1 MYWNLFTPF
10 NIVLIALWACS
21 AFLSYAD
28 YCYIWQLKEY
38 RLDRMRDFFSTK
50 QGRTYWFNFAFLIRA
65 LCAVGIALWPIDTI
79 GLLKTFI
86 LWILIVDL
94 GYHLYCYW
102 RKTARYPRPTPK
114 ALLLLATAFA
124 LEAVLALWQR
134 DWSLVFFLML
144 GRFFIMS
151 GVVFVWN
158 QVTRRVKDLI
168 IYQATRKIARLPN
181 LKVIGITGSYGKSSV
196 KEFTSQ
202 ILQSKYKVIKTP
214 GNINTDIGIAQ
225 FILHTDFTEA
235 DIFVCEMGAY
245 QIGEIKK
252 ICNIVKP
259 RVGILTSIIEQHL
272 SLFGSI
278 KNIQTAK
285 YELLRSIP
293 ENGLVITN
301 ADNIYCTELLGELT
315 CKNQALFGDEPEN
328 NPTYLIEEVESRADG
343 VTWKLNT
350 ENVNHEFFSP
360 LRGPHQ
366 PSNVV
371 PGIIVGCFLKLS
383 FDEIKAVVTTLEPG
397 PNALSVYQYQSAT
410 IIDDTYNSN
419 PRGFKAALDILSSF
433 SSKLRRVVITRG
445 MLELADRSAE
455 YHARIGEEIAFCAD
469 ELVIISPDSAD
480 DFMKGVNAL
489 KNKYPLEVRMIFN
502 PNELLKYVQAKAKE
516 PTVILMENRLPALVK
531 NEIKKPV

>member
-10 NIVLIALWACS
+10 NVLLITLWACS
-21 AFLSYAD
+21 ALLTYAD

-50 QGRTYWFNFAFLIRA
+50 QGRAYWFNVPFLLRA
-65 LCAVGIALWPIDTI
+65 LCAFGIALWPINTI

-86 LWILIVDL
+86 MWILLLDL
-94 GYHLYCYW
+94 GNHLYCYW
-102 RKTARYPRPTPK
+102 RRTARYPRPTPK
-114 ALLLLATAFA
+114 ALLLLATAFGI
-124 LEAVLALWQR
+124 EAFLALWQR

-144 GRFFIMS
+144 ARFFVMS
-151 GVVFVWN
+151 GVVFIWN
-158 QVTRRVKDLI
+158 QITRKVKDLI
-168 IYQATRKIARLPN
+168 IYQATRKMTHLPN

-196 KEFTSQ
+196 KEYTSQ
-202 ILQSKYKVIKTP
+202 ILGGKYKVIKTP

-225 FILHTDFTEA
+225 FILRTDFTQA
-235 DIFVCEMGAY
+235 NIFVCEMGAY

-259 RVGILTSIIEQHL
+259 KVGILTSIIEQHL

-278 KNIQTAK
+278 KNIQIAK

-301 ADNIYCTELLGELT
+301 ADNSYCTELLSELT
-315 CKNQALFGDEPEN
+315 CKNQILFGDEPEH
-328 NPTYLIEEVESRADG
+328 NPEYLIEEVESRADG
-343 VTWKLNT
+343 VKWQLKA
-350 ENVNHEFFSP
+350 ENQTHDFFSP

-366 PSNVV
+366 PFNVV
-371 PGIIVGCFLKLS
+371 PGIAVGRFFELS
-383 FDEIKAVVTTLEPG
+383 FVEIKAAVSTLVPG
-397 PNALSVYQYQSAT
+397 PNAMSVYQYKNAT

-419 PRGFKAALDILSSF
+419 PKGFKAALDILSSF
-433 SSKLRRVVITRG
+433 PSSLRRVVITRG
-445 MLELADRSAE
+445 MLELAERSAE

-502 PNELLKYVQAKAKE
+502 PAELLEYVKSKANE
-516 PTVILMENRLPALVK
+516 PTVFLMENRLPALVK
-531 NEIKKPV
+531 NEIKPL